1 MIARTQYSFNEI
13 ALILKGTIL
22 NQADSN
28 LIIRDLLIDSRRL
41 IIPEGTLFFALSS
54 KRNDGYKYISELY
67 ERGVRNFV
75 VQRKPDNPSDYP
87 EANIILVKNTLR
99 ALQAL
104 AAEHRRQFDIPVIG
118 ITGSNGKTIVKEWL
132 YQLMSEDKN
141 IVRSPKSFNSQIGVP
156 LSVWLMNETHEMA
169 IFEAGIS
176 EPDEMEH
183 LQAVIQPT
191 IGIFTNIGHAHDE
204 NFINRLQK
212 VGEKLNL
219 FTRVETLIYC
229 RDQKELHEGIV
240 KTGLLRKIN
249 ALTWSRHESA
259 DLTIKECDHN
269 HHSTVIT
276 AKYKDQELSI
286 TIPFTDEASA
296 ENAIH
301 CWAAMLYLGY
311 DNELIARRMKTL
323 QPVAMRLEMKEGINN
338 CTIINDSYSS
348 DIDSLAI
355 ALDFLNQQKQH
366 KKKTIILS
374 DILQSG
380 RSDSYLYNEIGE
392 LLAAKNV
399 DQIIG
404 IGKAISKQSSSFG
417 MKKLF
422 FKDTDDFLN
431 SFSFSSFSNECI
443 LVKGARVFEFERII
457 DLLQQKTHET
467 ILEIDL
473 NALVHNLNYY
483 RSKLRPGVKLM
494 AMVKAFSYGSGSF
507 EIANMLQFHQVD
519 YLTVAYADEGVELR
533 KAGITLPIMVMNP
546 DEQGFDSMF
555 KYNLEPEVYSMRIL
569 KMLNN
574 AILQH
579 NPAPGPVGIHLKI
592 DTGMHR
598 LGFDPSETDELIKT
612 LVDSPHLKVCSVFS
626 HLAGSDDPSLDE
638 FTAYQVGILTDTSEK
653 IRQAFDYPILRHIA
667 NTAGITR
674 FPEAQFDMVRLGIGL
689 YGISPIPEEQVN
701 LQTVSTLKTV
711 VSQIKRVPANDTVGY
726 NRRWTA
732 REDTIIGILPI
743 GYADGL
749 SRRLG
754 NGKGQLMV
762 NGSIVPIVGNVC
774 MDMCM
779 INITGLNVSE
789 GDEVIVFGKEMP
801 ITDLAEAMD
810 TIPYE
815 LLTGISR
822 RVKRIYF
829 EE

>member
-1 MIARTQYSFNEI
+1 MIARTQYSFNDI
-13 ALILKGTIL
+13 AVSLKGTIL
-22 NQADSN
+22 NLADGAA
-28 LIIRDLLIDSRRL
+28 LVRDLLIDSRKL
-41 IIPEGTLFFALSS
+41 IMPEGSLFFALVS
-54 KRNDGYKYISELY
+54 KRNDGHKYISELY
-67 ERGVRNFV
+67 GYGVRNFI
-75 VQRKPDNPSDYP
+75 VQRRPENLSDYP
-87 EANIILVKNTLR
+87 EANVLLVKNTLR

-141 IVRSPKSFNSQIGVP
+141 IIRSPKSFNSQIGVP
-156 LSVWLMNETHEMA
+156 LSVWLMNETNDLA

-183 LQAVIQPT
+183 LQAIIQPT

-229 RDQKELHEGIV
+229 RDQKELQEGIV

-249 ALTWSRHESA
+249 AFTWSRREPA
-259 DLTIKECDHN
+259 DLTIKKCEHN
-269 HHSTVIT
+269 HHNTIISATYKEQEISVTV
-276 AKYKDQELSI
+276 
-286 TIPFTDEASA
+286 PFTDEASA

-301 CWAAMLYLGY
+301 CWAAMLHLGY
-311 DNELIARRMKTL
+311 DNELINRRMKAL

-366 KKKTIILS
+366 KKKTVILS

-380 RSDSYLYNEIGE
+380 RSDNYLYNEIGE
-392 LLAAKNV
+392 LLVAKNV

-404 IGKAISKQSSSFG
+404 IGKAISKQAGSFS

-422 FKDTDDFLN
+422 FNDTDDFFN
-431 SFSFSSFSNECI
+431 SFSFSSFSNESI
-443 LVKGARVFEFERII
+443 LVKGARVFQFERII
-457 DLLQQKTHET
+457 ELLQQKTHET
-467 ILEIDL
+467 VLEIDL

-483 RSKLRPGVKLM
+483 RSKLKPGVKLM
-494 AMVKAFSYGSGSF
+494 AMVKAFSYGSGSY
-507 EIANMLQFHQVD
+507 EIANTLQFYQAD

-533 KAGITLPIMVMNP
+533 KAGITLPVMVMNP

-555 KYNLEPEVYSMRIL
+555 KYNLEPEIYSMRIL
-569 KMLNN
+569 NMLNN
-574 AILQH
+574 AISQH
-579 NPAPGPVGIHLKI
+579 NPAPGPVGIHIKI

-598 LGFDPSETDELIKT
+598 LGFDPSETDELIKI
-612 LVDSPHLKVCSVFS
+612 LHESPHLKVCSVFS

-638 FTAYQVGILTDTSEK
+638 FTAYQVKTLTETSEK

-689 YGISPIPEEQVN
+689 YGISPLPEEQVN
-701 LQTVSTLKTV
+701 LQTVSTLKTAI
-711 VSQIKRVPANDTVGY
+711 SQIKHVPANDSVGY
-726 NRRWTA
+726 NRKWVAT
-732 REDTIIGILPI
+732 EDTTIGIIPI

-754 NGKGQLMV
+754 NGKGKLMV
-762 NGSIVPIVGNVC
+762 NGNIVPIIGDVC

-779 INITGLNVSE
+779 INITGLDVSE

-801 ITDLAEAMD
+801 ITDLAEAME

>member
-1 MIARTQYSFNEI
+1 MIARNQYTFNDI
-13 ALILKGTIL
+13 ALIIKGTIL
-22 NQADSN
+22 SAPDGNA
-28 LIIRDLLIDSRRL
+28 LIRDLLIDSRKL
-41 IIPEGTLFFALSS
+41 IIPEGTLFFAIAT
-54 KRNDGYKYISELY
+54 KRNDGHKYIEELY
-67 ERGVRNFV
+67 NRGVRNFV
-75 VQRKPDNPSDYP
+75 VQSKPVDIQALSD
-87 EANIILVKNTLR
+87 ANIIIVKNSLR
-99 ALQAL
+99 SLQAL
-104 AAEHRRQFDIPVIG
+104 TAEHRRQFDIPVIG
-118 ITGSNGKTIVKEWL
+118 ITGSNGKTIVKDWL
-132 YQLMSEDKN
+132 YQLLSEDKN
-141 IVRSPKSFNSQIGVP
+141 ILRSPKSFNSQIGVP
-156 LSVWLMNETHEMA
+156 LSVWLMNENHEMA

-176 EPDEMEH
+176 EPDEMDH

-191 IGIFTNIGHAHDE
+191 LGIFTNIGHAHDE

-229 RDQKELHEGIV
+229 IDQKELQEGIV

-249 ALTWSRHESA
+249 AFTWSRRDTA
-259 DLTIKECDHN
+259 DLAIKTCN
-269 HHSTVIT
+269 HLPHSTIII
-276 AKYKDQELSI
+276 AHYKNAEISI
-286 TIPFTDEASA
+286 TIPFTDEASV

-311 DNELIARRMKTL
+311 GNEVISNRMKAL

-348 DIDSLAI
+348 DIDSLVI

-366 KKKTIILS
+366 QQKTVILS

-380 RSDSYLYNEIGE
+380 QSDAYLYNEIGE
-392 LLAAKNV
+392 LLAAKHV
-399 DQIIG
+399 DQVIG
-404 IGKAISKQSSSFG
+404 IGKAISRQPSSFG

-422 FKDTDDFLN
+422 FRDTDEFLN

-443 LVKGARVFEFERII
+443 LVKGARIFQFERII
-457 DLLQQKTHET
+457 DQLQQKTHET
-467 ILEIDL
+467 VLEINL

-483 RSKLRPGVKLM
+483 RSKVKPGVKLM
-494 AMVKAFSYGSGSF
+494 AMVKAFSYGSGSY

-533 KAGITLPIMVMNP
+533 KAGITLPVMVMNP

-555 KYNLEPEVYSMRIL
+555 KYNLEPEIYSFRML
-569 KMLNN
+569 NMLNN
-574 AILQH
+574 AIRQH
-579 NPAPGPVGIHLKI
+579 NPAPNPVGIHIKI

-598 LGFDPSETDELIKT
+598 LGFDPSETADLIGN
-612 LVDSPHLKVCSVFS
+612 LSENPYLKVRSVFS
-626 HLAGSDDPSLDE
+626 HLAGSDDPGLDD
-638 FTAYQVGILTDTSEK
+638 FTAYQVDLFTETSNRICE
-653 IRQAFDYPILRHIA
+653 AFDYPIQRHIA
-667 NTAGITR
+667 NTAAITR
-674 FPEAQFDMVRLGIGL
+674 FPNAQFDMVRLGIGL
-689 YGISPIPEEQVN
+689 YGIAPLASEQAN
-701 LQTVSTLKTV
+701 LMNVSTLKTV
-711 VSQIKRVPANDTVGY
+711 VSQIKTVPAHDTVGY
-726 NRRWTA
+726 NRKWTA
-732 REDTIIGILPI
+732 EKETVIGIIPI

-754 NGKGQLMV
+754 NGKGNLMV
-762 NGSIVPIVGNVC
+762 NSTVVPIIGNVC

-779 INITGLNVSE
+779 IDITGLNVKE
-789 GDEVIVFGKEMP
+789 GDEVIVFGQNMP
-801 ITDLAEAMD
+801 ITGLAEAMD